1 MGCCFYYDFIKD
13 IETLFYVTDSVL
25 YEVKE
30 STRNA
35 WKLIDEKK

>member
-25 YEVKE
+25 YEVK
-30 STRNA
+30 RIN
-35 WKLIDEKK
+35 